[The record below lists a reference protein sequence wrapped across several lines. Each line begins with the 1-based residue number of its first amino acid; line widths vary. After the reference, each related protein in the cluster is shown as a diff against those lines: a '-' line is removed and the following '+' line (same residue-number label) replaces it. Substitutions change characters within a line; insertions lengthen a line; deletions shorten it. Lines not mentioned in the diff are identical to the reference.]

1 MSKEEE
7 VIGVSDTDEVYT
19 FVLIDDR
26 FKVKKSDK
34 GWKNT
39 NKEFRLRYYDN
50 NTMKALAFVFNKV
63 NPLKCEGITLKRV
76 NASDGNFFQNREEE
90 VKLEFVEASPVASED
105 TRYKRRLVYKIEH
118 KFDGIDYNR
127 TVTVDITGKDKESL
141 DRSKRPIEGKL
152 RPLQLTHGIENYAG
166 MSPLG
171 KKRLRNPDAN
181 ITRNLIDISYVD
193 KTIVYT
199 IMSQQGVIGKM
210 KVTLR
215 ESDEDNVRELN
226 DISFLG
232 IKEVGYDELFHA
244 VYFNWTK
251 KSSVPYVPFIDM
263 SGNFAESAVRITD
276 FLNEIRDCPSKD
288 AFAFMKADFVDWALV
303 VPQDSYVRIQINDS
317 QTRIPAGRYVL
328 KRYKDHTLG
337 NNLFDLTADVISTIL
352 IRRSN
357 KLIVKGGRKIANR
370 GSIDDS
376 VDTTFVSR
384 GRRLR

>member
-1 MSKEEE
+1 MSEKTVKVERVPVFE
-7 VIGVSDTDEVYT
+7 GYT
-19 FVLIDDR
+19 TVLIDDR
-26 FKVKKSDK
+26 FKVRKSDK
-34 GWKNT
+34 GLKT
-39 NKEFRLRYYDN
+39 KGDYLRCYDN
-50 NTMKALAFVFNKV
+50 NTMKVLAFVFNKV

-76 NASDGNFFQNREEE
+76 NASDGNFFQNKEERINLELVE
-90 VKLEFVEASPVASED
+90 VSPVASD
-105 TRYKRRLVYKIEH
+105 ATHYKRRLVYKIEH
-118 KFDGIDYNR
+118 KFDSIDYRR

-141 DRSKRPIEGKL
+141 DRSKNRIEGKAQ
-152 RPLQLTHGIENYAG
+152 PLQLTHGIENYAG
-166 MSPLG
+166 MNPIG

-193 KTIVYT
+193 KRIVYT

-215 ESDEDNVRELN
+215 ESDKDNVRELN

-244 VYFNWTK
+244 VYFNWTE
-251 KSSVPYVPFIDM
+251 KSSVPYVPFRDM
-263 SGNFAESAVRITD
+263 SGNFAEFESRLSD
-276 FLNEIRDCPSKD
+276 FLSEFGDSPSKD

-303 VPQDSYVRIQINDS
+303 VPQDSYVKIRINDS

-357 KLIVKGGRKIANR
+357 KLIGKASRKIGKR